1 MTVSLRYLPTC
12 AAGLPDLYARLPAAC
27 LHLDTDRRTLLTT
40 VLVTATFSLMV
51 AATIFGLAV
60 HRLLRRRQADNR
72 AWAEAIAHR
81 LTAMGNLFQTHN
93 ATRVRGT
100 IAGRTAV
107 LAQSADRRTVA
118 VVTLN
123 VPLENAEGP
132 RRPNLRLPEDPADH
146 RFGPRWV
153 QVWTR
158 DRSPSAVPP
167 LLARALSLA
176 QAAETQQTAPWAL
189 FAGQRGL
196 AFRASR
202 EGEPCMIEGE
212 FGGVPVHVHLDGVEA
227 PPVRTVIVAAFPRR
241 QRRDA
246 KHGSA
251 SMAALGIDLPDLLER
266 YEDAEVEDGT
276 VRVEIDGMVVDD
288 LEERLREAIL
298 LARAFA
304 SSASS

>member
-1 MTVSLRYLPTC
+1 M
-12 AAGLPDLYARLPAAC
+12 
-27 LHLDTDRRTLLTT
+27 LTT
-40 VLVTATFSLMV
+40 VLVTAAFSLM
-51 AATIFGLAV
+51 ATATILGLAV

-72 AWAEAIAHR
+72 AWAESIAHR
-81 LTAMGNLFQTHN
+81 LTAMGNLFQVHN
-93 ATRVRGT
+93 STRVRGT

-118 VVTLN
+118 VITLH
-123 VPLENAEGP
+123 VPLKDAEGP
-132 RRPNLRLPEDPADH
+132 RRPNLRLPDEPSDH

-158 DRSPSAVPP
+158 DRSPAAVPS
-167 LLARALSLA
+167 LLARAIALA
-176 QAAETQQTAPWAL
+176 QAAEVQQTAPWAL

-212 FGGVPVHVHLDGVEA
+212 FGGVPVHVHLDGVQD
-227 PPVRTVIVAAFPRR
+227 PPVRTVIVAAFPRL
-241 QRRDA
+241 RRKGA
-246 KHGSA
+246 RNAPG
-251 SMAALGIDLPDLLER
+251 SMAALGIDLPDLLNR

-288 LEERLREAIL
+288 LEQRLREAIL